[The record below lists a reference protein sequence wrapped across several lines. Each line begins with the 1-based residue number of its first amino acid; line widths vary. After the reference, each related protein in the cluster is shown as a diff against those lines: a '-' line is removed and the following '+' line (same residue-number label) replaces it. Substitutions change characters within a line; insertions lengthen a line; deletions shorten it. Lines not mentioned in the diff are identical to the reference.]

1 MKTNGQ
7 SYANELE
14 RALARPDVEKL
25 LRQSDRY
32 IAYWESTAGD
42 REWHDDEFDD
52 FSEIIDSGLPDYL
65 GFYDPDKAMAYIIFA
80 IAKSDDPQTLAICGC
95 LMLEDLLRDPSD
107 ELLERVVAEA
117 HRSPRFRWMLSNP
130 YKNSIS
136 AKAWEAIE
144 QFRITGPHE
153 EPAFDTLPP
162 R

>member
-1 MKTNGQ
+1 MKTNDQ

-14 RALARPDVEKL
+14 RALARPDAKKL

-42 REWHDDEFDD
+42 REVRDDEFED
-52 FSEIIDSGLPDYL
+52 FDEVFGSGLPDYR
-65 GFYDPDKAMAYIIFA
+65 GFYDPDKGMAYIS
-80 IAKSDDPQTLAICGC
+80 IAVFKSDDPQTLAFYGVQI
-95 LMLEDLLRDPSD
+95 LEDLLRDPSD

-130 YKNSIS
+130 YKVAVSE
-136 AKAWEAIE
+136 KAWEAIKE
-144 QFRITGPHE
+144 FRITGPHE